1 VTVLTDEARNFNW
14 LLSSFVA
21 ETSGVTDAV
30 AVSSDGLLIARSN
43 TLDRK
48 QSEQL
53 CAIISGCTSLA
64 LAADRAMTGG
74 GIERVIIAMETG
86 FLFVSAIADGSCLG
100 VVATR
105 ECDVGSVGYQTT
117 ELVARVGELL
127 TPALR
132 EELKQLAASG
142 SG

>member
-1 VTVLTDEARNFNW
+1 MLTDEARNFNW

-43 TLDRK
+43 TLAREE
-48 QSEQL
+48 SEQL

-105 ECDVGSVGYQTT
+105 ECDVGSVGYQTA

-132 EELKQLAASG
+132 EELKLLAASG
-142 SG
+142 

>member
-1 VTVLTDEARNFNW
+1 MTMLTDEARNFNW
-14 LLSSFVA
+14 LLTSFVE
-21 ETSGVTDAV
+21 ETAGVTDAV
-30 AVSSDGLLIARSN
+30 AVSSDGVLIARSSN
-43 TLDRK
+43 LGLAEG
-48 QSEQL
+48 EQL

-64 LAADRAMTGG
+64 LAADRAMDGDG
-74 GIERVIIAMETG
+74 LDSG

-105 ECDVGSVGYQTT
+105 DCDVGSVGYQTT
-117 ELVARVGELL
+117 DLVARVGQLL

-142 SG
+142 

>member
-1 VTVLTDEARNFNW
+1 MLTEEARNFNW
-14 LLSSFVA
+14 LLSTFVN
-21 ETSGVTDAV
+21 ETAGVTDAM
-30 AVSSDGLLIARSN
+30 AVSSDGVLIARSN
-43 TLDRK
+43 
-48 QSEQL
+48 SVAPSEGEQL
-53 CAIISGCTSLA
+53 CAIISGCASLA
-64 LAADRAMTGG
+64 QAADRAMGAEG
-74 GIERVIIAMETG
+74 LERVIIAMKLG

-105 ECDVGSVGYQTT
+105 DCDVGSIGYQST

-142 SG
+142 